1 VLLLKEL
8 VPDYNPGTELLKTAL
23 SIKPYDAGPN
33 KIPVHSGQTETSVV
47 AKSTPRALLN

>member
-23 SIKPYDAGPN
+23 SIKPYNADPG
-33 KIPVHSGQTETSVV
+33 KIPVHRAQTETPVV
-47 AKSTPRALLN
+47 AKLTPVALLN